1 MTTVTY
7 TRSSPYY
14 RTPQNTAYLGFW
26 VPPLLARA
34 SDDLIVTLQQRHLH
48 RPDLLSF
55 ELYRNP
61 RAWWAFAILNPDQI
75 VDPIYDFVPGITIY
89 APSQLSIESSL

>member
-7 TRSSPYY
+7 LRSSPYY
-14 RTPQNTAYLGFW
+14 RTPQNTTYLDFW
-26 VPPLLARA
+26 RPPLLTRT

-55 ELYRNP
+55 ELYRNS
-61 RAWWAFAILNPDQI
+61 RAWWVFAVLNPDQI

-89 APSQLSIESSL
+89 APAAAGFEGI

>member
-7 TRSSPYY
+7 LRSSPYY
-14 RTPQNTAYLGFW
+14 RTPQNTTYLDFW
-26 VPPLLARA
+26 RPPLLTRT
-34 SDDLIVTLQQRHLH
+34 SDDLIVTLAQRHLH

-89 APSQLSIESSL
+89 APSQLSIGSTL